1 QAVGLGLA
9 VYLYKHFKLLDFY
22 LLVSQSPA
30 LLIHKPSLIM
40 LSLVW
45 RLKSI
50 ALGFPWKKWALLLKK
65 ALIPGS
71 YIHEKIKSQVF
82 MFSGMV
88 LAYNNEKK
96 EEKEVGKK
104 LKHFGRGLLALII
117 FIK

>member
-1 QAVGLGLA
+1 
-9 VYLYKHFKLLDFY
+9 
-22 LLVSQSPA
+22 
-30 LLIHKPSLIM
+30 
-40 LSLVW
+40 
-45 RLKSI
+45 
-50 ALGFPWKKWALLLKK
+50 
-65 ALIPGS
+65 
-71 YIHEKIKSQVF
+71 